1 MEQVKKILFPTDFS
15 EASHF
20 ALSYAVEMM
29 RMLNADLEIAHV
41 LFDEANIVSFY
52 LPQMTMQNISGEFEE
67 GAMKQFEEFTSNAKE
82 LEGVKYTKK
91 LLKGTPYNEIVK
103 EAAEGNFDMIIIGTH
118 GRTGLEH
125 VLFGSTA
132 EKVVRK
138 APCPVLTVRPKGAVN
153 ELA

>member
-1 MEQVKKILFPTDFS
+1 MESVKKILFPTDFS
-15 EASHF
+15 EASHY
-20 ALSYAVEMM
+20 ALSYAVEMK
-29 RMLNADLEIAHV
+29 RLLNAELEIIHI

-52 LPQMTMQNISGEFEE
+52 LPQMTVQNISGEFEE
-67 GAMKQFEEFTSNAKE
+67 GAMKQFEEFTANAKE
-82 LEGVKYTKK
+82 LEGIQYTKK

-103 EAAEGNFDMIIIGTH
+103 EAAVGNFDMIIIGTH

-138 APCPVLTVRPKGAVN
+138 APCPVLTVRPKGDVN